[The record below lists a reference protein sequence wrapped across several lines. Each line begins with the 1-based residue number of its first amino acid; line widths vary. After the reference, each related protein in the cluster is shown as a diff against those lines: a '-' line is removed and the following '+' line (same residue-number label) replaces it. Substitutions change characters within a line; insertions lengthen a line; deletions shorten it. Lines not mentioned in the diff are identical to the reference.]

1 MNLINFSS
9 FYTWHVN
16 HLSYVGIARYNL
28 NRSPH
33 YPAPSKSY
41 SNSFQ
46 RNSEREKNNKQ
57 KKKIGPTSCFSLCA
71 IVVL

>member
-1 MNLINFSS
+1 MNLINFFLYMTCKSL
-9 FYTWHVN
+9 VI
-16 HLSYVGIARYNL
+16 YVGIARYNL

-57 KKKIGPTSCFSLCA
+57 KKKSGPLVAFLSA
-71 IVVL
+71 R